1 MRGRALSWVGP
12 LVAFGA
18 VVVAPTVTSACSCI
32 SNRRPVL
39 YVGAGNRLPADEY
52 GIAWYEEESA
62 DLDPARF
69 RLESMDEEGRWVED
83 TFTLLVHATGVREMT
98 PAHPL
103 RTRFRVSMRPF
114 ARDSET
120 GRPGPLQPFSVV
132 EEIER
137 SDVPLDGSAPIELRV
152 GAPRVS
158 ELPVLTL
165 RGSCSRRIRAA
176 SVRIKAKLPPALD
189 PFLGYLL
196 VETYVDGRLWR
207 PRASLCDHFPRG
219 RTRLSD
225 AKGPGV
231 DVVFSECP
239 GELGEPPSMMGEPM
253 YGDADGRSLHGVAP
267 GEHHVQVIVSSPDGR
282 FQAASEGVRVRLS
295 CDRSPKRSTS
305 DGGTPRLPPPH
316 PPAARGGRCA
326 IDDSPNSAAAALLVV
341 LLAVT
346 ARPRRRRSGSS
357 R

>member
-32 SNRRPVL
+32 SNGRPVL
-39 YVGAGNRLPADEY
+39 YVGAGNRLPAGEG
-52 GIAWYEEESA
+52 GIAWYEDESA
-62 DLDPARF
+62 ELDPARF
-69 RLESMDEEGRWVED
+69 RLESMDEEGNWVED
-83 TFTLLVHATGVREMT
+83 TFTLREHSPGVREMT

-103 RTRFRVSMRPF
+103 RTRFRVSMRYSTRGLERWG
-114 ARDSET
+114 A
-120 GRPGPLQPFSVV
+120 GPQEPLSVV

-137 SDVPLDGSAPIELRV
+137 SDVALDGSAPIGLRV
-152 GAPRVS
+152 GAQRVS
-158 ELPVLTL
+158 KLSVLTL
-165 RGSCSRRIRAA
+165 SGSCSRRIRAA

-207 PRASLCDHFPRG
+207 PRASLCEDLPRG
-219 RTRLSD
+219 RSWLSK

-231 DVVFSECP
+231 DVIFSQCP
-239 GELGEPPSMMGEPM
+239 GELGEPPSMTSAPLF
-253 YGDADGRSLHGVAP
+253 GDPDGTSFHGVAP
-267 GEHHVQVIVSSPDGR
+267 GDHHVQMIVSSPDGR
-282 FQAASEGVRVRLS
+282 FQVTSEAVRVHLS
-295 CDRSPKRSTS
+295 CDRGSTRST
-305 DGGTPRLPPPH
+305 PLPPPH
-316 PPAARGGRCA
+316 PPAARGRCA
-326 IDDSPNSAAAALLVV
+326 IDDSPMPAGASLLAV

-346 ARPRRRRSGSS
+346 ARPRRRGRGSS